1 MILRRS
7 RFVHLLPVGPGRTL
21 VVHAISH
28 MRLPADSEISVLL
41 DYFSQAR
48 RVPEDCEALVALLAK
63 PGDTQE
69 GLREAIERTVMELK
83 SRQILT
89 EMTPEDELASIGA
102 ELSAKHGRNPAEM
115 LENYRRKLKEG
126 GSAYWAVGASYG
138 VEDFGGTR
146 RRVDAVLF
154 GDCDIQMEADF
165 LRREAAR
172 RGIDL
177 HVAATFSDDIRF
189 AAEHK
194 HDVIFVGALRT
205 RHLVVQD
212 LDNGFNP
219 HAAYVG
225 HATELLTGL
234 RGMTSAPILIDNLP
248 EPTVQPLG
256 LAERGVRGHRTR
268 FRLTNVALAEL
279 AVAFPDVYVIDI
291 AAALGAAGAE
301 RLLDDGQVGF
311 THFGSPGWLLQRP
324 ESEKAAVHGLF
335 PDTGPLAH
343 ALNGD
348 AYGREAVIA
357 EKHIDALV
365 TVTGVGRKKCVIVD
379 LDGTLWPGVLAETGS
394 PFAWDPE
401 ISGQFSFIGLYF
413 GLHEA
418 LKSLKQRGVVLACV
432 SKNDEATVR
441 ELWKYPDHYPKHRL
455 LTPDDF
461 VTWRVNWDDKVG
473 NIRSIAE
480 ELGFAPDAFLF
491 IDDNPVE
498 RDRVRQRLPE
508 IEVWGEDPFTLRRR
522 LLNDPRLQIP
532 VVTTEAASRSEL
544 VKAQIARQQLRGE
557 TMAEAQYIEQ
567 LQIRCAIERLS
578 ASSPKLQRVE
588 ELFQRTTQFNT
599 TARKF
604 STNEL
609 AALAANPAA
618 HLFAIEVSDRL
629 GDYGLV
635 GAAVIVEG
643 EIVSLA
649 VSCRALGLGIEHR
662 FLRHILDEM
671 KDASLPL
678 CGRIIPT
685 SRNIAVRNVY
695 RDNGFTEAEPGLWL
709 FAKLAA
715 GDEPGASTD
724 SEQTILLRSNFGP
737 DMRNTGQHL
746 DGLME
751 DFIKTSELPP
761 KRVDI

>member
-7 RFVHLLPVGPGRTL
+7 RFVHLLPVGPGRIL
-21 VVHAISH
+21 IVHAISH
-28 MRLPADSEISVLL
+28 MRLPADSEIAALL
-41 DYFSQAR
+41 DYFSEPR
-48 RVPEDCEALVALLAK
+48 RVPEDCGAMVALLAK
-63 PGDTQE
+63 PADTQA

-83 SRQILT
+83 SRRILT
-89 EMTPEDELASIGA
+89 EMTPEDELAAIGG
-102 ELSAKHGRNPAEM
+102 ELSAKHGRNPEEM
-115 LENYRRKLKEG
+115 LENYRRKSKEG
-126 GSAYWAVGASYG
+126 GAAYWAVGASYG
-138 VEDFGGTR
+138 IEDLGGTH

-205 RHLVVQD
+205 RHLVVED

-219 HAAYVG
+219 HAAYIG

-256 LAERGVRGHRTR
+256 LAERGVKGHRTR

-279 AVAFPDVYVIDI
+279 AVAFPDVHVIDI
-291 AAALGAAGAE
+291 AAALGAAGTE

-311 THFGSPGWLLQRP
+311 THFGSPGWMLQRP

-335 PDTGPLAH
+335 PDIAPLAH
-343 ALNGD
+343 ALGGD

-365 TVTGVGRKKCVIVD
+365 TVTGAGRKKCVIVD

-394 PFAWDPE
+394 PFAWTPE

-418 LKSLKQRGVVLACV
+418 LKSLKKRGVVLACV

-441 ELWKYPDHYPKHRL
+441 ELWKYPDHYPKRRL

-480 ELGFAPDAFLF
+480 ELGFALDAFLF

-498 RDRVRQRLPE
+498 RDRVRRRLPE
-508 IEVWGEDPFTLRRR
+508 VEVWGEDPFTLRRR

-544 VKAQIARQQLRGE
+544 VKAQIARQQLRSE
-557 TMAEAQYIEQ
+557 TMGEAQYIEQ
-567 LQIRCAIERLS
+567 LQIRCAIERLV
-578 ASSPKLQRVE
+578 ASSPKLQRIE

-599 TARKF
+599 TGRKF
-604 STNEL
+604 SSAEL
-609 AALAANPAA
+609 AALAANPDA

-629 GDYGLV
+629 GDHGLV

-643 EIVSLA
+643 EIAGLA
-649 VSCRALGLGIEHR
+649 VSCRALGMGIEHC
-662 FLRHILDEM
+662 FLRHILHEM
-671 KDASLPL
+671 KNASLPL

-685 SRNIAVRNVY
+685 SRNIPARNVY
-695 RDNGFTEAEPGLWL
+695 RDNGFTEAEPGLWRL
-709 FAKLAA
+709 AKLAA
-715 GDEPGASTD
+715 GEEPRTSVD
-724 SEQTILLRSNFGP
+724 SEQTILFRSNFGP
-737 DMRNTGQHL
+737 DMRNTAQHHGDL
-746 DGLME
+746 VEG
-751 DFIKTSELPP
+751 FIKTPELSP
-761 KRVDI
+761 KRVDL